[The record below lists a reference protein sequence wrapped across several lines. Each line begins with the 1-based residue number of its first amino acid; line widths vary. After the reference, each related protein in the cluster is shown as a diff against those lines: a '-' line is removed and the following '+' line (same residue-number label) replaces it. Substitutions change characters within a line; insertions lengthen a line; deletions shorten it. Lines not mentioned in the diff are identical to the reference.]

1 LLVLYK
7 GRNNKK
13 GGYLFRRGVAGSID
27 KVLGR
32 ASIIEDLGL
41 DQEDN

>member
-7 GRNNKK
+7 DKNNKK
-13 GGYLFRRGVAGSID
+13 EGYLFRRGVAGSID

-32 ASIIEDLGL
+32 APAIKDSGL
-41 DQEDN
+41 D